1 MTARPL
7 GTVTRGTTATNR
19 LRRVDR
25 WLVATY
31 GSALRAASDP
41 LVVDLGYG
49 ASAWTTVEL
58 AERLRPVRPD
68 VDVWGV
74 EIDPE
79 RVRSAQPYA
88 ARGLTFAHGGFELGA
103 LASRSPVVVRAFN
116 VLRQY
121 DEADVPAA
129 WREVTSRLAPGGALL
144 DGTCDEQGRLATWL
158 DVGPQGV
165 RTLTLAARLASLE
178 RPSRWAERLPK
189 ALIHRNVPGEPVH
202 QLLTDLDRA
211 WAAAAPYGSYGL
223 RQRFAAAVDALRGTW
238 PVRTSAPRAR
248 LGELTVDWP
257 ADR

>member
-31 GSALRAASDP
+31 ASRLRDADDP

-58 AERLRPVRPD
+58 AERLRPVRADID
-68 VDVWGV
+68 VCGV
-74 EIDPE
+74 EIDRE
-79 RVRSAQPYA
+79 RVRAAQPYA
-88 ARGLTFAHGGFELGA
+88 VPGLTFAHGGFELGA
-103 LASRSPVVVRAFN
+103 LAGRRPVVVRAFN

-165 RTLTLAARLASLE
+165 RTLTLAARLGSLE

-189 ALIHRNVPGEPVH
+189 ALIHRNVPGQPVH
-202 QLLTDLDRA
+202 RLLTDLDRA
-211 WAAAAPYGSYGL
+211 WAAAAPYGSYGP
-223 RQRFAAAVDALRGTW
+223 RQRFAATVDALRGSW
-238 PVRTSAPRAR
+238 PVRTSTARAR
-248 LGELTVDWP
+248 L
-257 ADR
+257 AS

>member
-1 MTARPL
+1 MARPL

-31 GSALRAASDP
+31 ASTLRAASDP

-58 AERLRPVRPD
+58 RERLSAVRAD

-79 RVRSAQPYA
+79 RVRAAQPYA
-88 ARGLTFAHGGFELGA
+88 GPGLTFAHGGFELGA
-103 LASRSPVVVRAFN
+103 LVSSRRPVVVRAFN

-121 DEADVPAA
+121 DEAHVPAA
-129 WREVTSRLAPGGALL
+129 WREVTSRLAPGGVLL

-158 DVGPQGV
+158 DVGPDA
-165 RTLTLAARLASLE
+165 RPDPDARRAAGLPRASLAVGRASPE
-178 RPSRWAERLPK
+178 VADPSQRPR
-189 ALIHRNVPGEPVH
+189 
-202 QLLTDLDRA
+202 
-211 WAAAAPYGSYGL
+211 
-223 RQRFAAAVDALRGTW
+223 
-238 PVRTSAPRAR
+238 
-248 LGELTVDWP
+248 
-257 ADR
+257 

>member
-1 MTARPL
+1 MARPL
-7 GTVTRGTTATNR
+7 GTITRGTTATNR

-31 GSALRAASDP
+31 AGALRGATDP

-58 AERLRPVRPD
+58 AERLRGVRPD

-79 RVRSAQPYA
+79 RVRAAQAYA
-88 ARGLTFAHGGFELGA
+88 GPGLTFAHGGFELGT
-103 LASRSPVVVRAFN
+103 LADRRPVVVRAFN

-121 DEADVPAA
+121 DEAQVPTA
-129 WREVTSRLAPGGALL
+129 WQAMTSRLVAGGTLL

-158 DVGPQGV
+158 DSGPEGV

-189 ALIHRNVPGEPVH
+189 VLIHHNVPGEPVH
-202 QLLTDLDRA
+202 RLLTDLDRA

-223 RQRFAAAVDALRGTW
+223 RQRFTATVDALRGSW
-238 PVRTSAPRAR
+238 PIRTTAHRAR
-248 LGELTVDWP
+248 LGEITLDWP
-257 ADR
+257 PDG